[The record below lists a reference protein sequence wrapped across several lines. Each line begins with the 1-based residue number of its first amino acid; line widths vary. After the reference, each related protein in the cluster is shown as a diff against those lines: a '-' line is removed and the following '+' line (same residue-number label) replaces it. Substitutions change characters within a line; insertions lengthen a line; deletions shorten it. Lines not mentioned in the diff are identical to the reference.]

1 MKQRPVLVAQG
12 KEAVG
17 RVGSGAVVPQRSEG
31 ERGGDGGSE
40 PERSGGT
47 TAGARRADI
56 KAVAAPDP
64 VAPEDASVKVDD
76 AASAATVTPLVAA
89 PDPEVVET
97 PARRRFPIAYKLE
110 VLRRVDACRRP
121 GEIGEILR
129 REGLYTSH
137 ISAWRHQRD
146 AGALRDL
153 GGRKRG
159 RKPKEVNPLAGRVA
173 TLEREKRKLEE
184 ELRKARVI
192 IDVQKKVS
200 TLLGIP
206 LNTPKLDEDD

>member
-1 MKQRPVLVAQG
+1 MGCVGPGAP
-12 KEAVG
+12 AVRA
-17 RVGSGAVVPQRSEG
+17 RVGGPSAVVPPRSEG
-31 ERGGDGGSE
+31 ERGGGGGSE
-40 PERSGGT
+40 PERSGGA
-47 TAGARRADI
+47 TAGARRPDI
-56 KAVAAPDP
+56 KAVALPGL
-64 VAPEDASVKVDD
+64 VAPQDVAEKAEV
-76 AASAATVTPLVAA
+76 AGPTATGTSLVAA

-110 VLRRVDACRRP
+110 ILRRVDACRRP

-137 ISAWRHQRD
+137 LSAWRHQRD

-159 RKPKEVNPLAGRVA
+159 RKAKEVNPLAARLAAV
-173 TLEREKRKLEE
+173 EREKRKLEN
-184 ELRKARVI
+184 ELRKAKTI
-192 IDVQKKVS
+192 IEIQKKVS

-206 LNTPKLDEDD
+206 LNAPELDEDD